1 MGDNRYKMLPLIL
14 LSQMALS
21 IAAPTNQCDLS
32 KIAIAGG
39 EYNLT
44 DGANIGSKVV
54 YTCPEGQYP
63 HPFPSRECLFNGQ
76 WSNAKEKS
84 QCRLSIAAPTNQC
97 DLSKIAI
104 AGGEYNLTDGANVG
118 SKVVYTC
125 PEGQYPH
132 PFPSRECLFNGQW
145 SNAKEKSQCRLSIAA
160 PTNQCDLSKIAIAGG
175 EYNLTD
181 GANVGSKVVYT
192 CPEGQYPHPFPSR
205 ECLFNGQW
213 SNAKEKSQC
222 RRVQCPRLD
231 RIDSG
236 EVYPRKT
243 KHFVGDVVNFECW
256 GGFEMFGTENRT
268 CQANGKWSGIDV
280 KCDDKEG
287 DCPNP
292 GIPPGATK
300 TGTSYMIENKVKY
313 ECDKGLQMF
322 GSKERVCME
331 SKRWS
336 GAEPSCRYWYMFDSP
351 KEVAEN
357 FASSLYETAE
367 SSNLNKAD
375 EWTQHPIRGRT
386 GYFMNIFIVLDASGS
401 LGKDNFDIAKEAS
414 EVFIEKMSSFDFFPR
429 YSIISFATEAKTI
442 IDLSDDDSTEAY
454 KVIDKLKEFEYSEHG
469 NKQGTNTRGAL
480 AKVYTMLSLQN
491 VSDPENFLKTKNVIL
506 LITDGNH
513 NMGGDPTVEV
523 KRIREILD
531 IKDSEREDYLDIYV
545 FGMGKE
551 ISHNKINDIASKK
564 SSQKHVF
571 SMETVDDMKKAF
583 DEMIDSAG
591 TLHMCGLA
599 KEPSK
604 DEKVDVKYPWIAK
617 ITITRPGSQETCKGS
632 IISRDFIL
640 TAAHCFNL
648 DEELHAISVEVGGR
662 QYKVKNLHRHN
673 KYNPAGKQDKKVEK
687 SFDYDLAL
695 IELKTKIEFSSNRRP
710 ICLPC
715 TSGTS
720 WALRKL
726 GKSVTCSDHEKEIL
740 SSEAVKAMFV
750 AEERKNQLERKDV
763 LIKRGSKRQACLDD
777 TKKMYKFK
785 DIPDIR
791 DAVTDNFLCT
801 GGIEP
806 QVDPQTCKGDSGG
819 PVIVQYKQ
827 RYIQVGVIS
836 WRTINSCTGTRRN
849 KGPVPSLS
857 RDFHTDLFHML
868 DWLKEKAYELDFL
881 E

>member
-21 IAAPTNQCDLS
+21 IAAPANQCDLS

-39 EYNLT
+39 
-44 DGANIGSKVV
+44 K
-54 YTCPEGQYP
+54 
-63 HPFPSRECLFNGQ
+63 
-76 WSNAKEKS
+76 
-84 QCRLSIAAPTNQC
+84 
-97 DLSKIAI
+97 
-104 AGGEYNLTDGANVG
+104 YNLTDGANVG

-125 PEGQYPH
+125 PEGHHPH
-132 PFPSRECLFNGQW
+132 PFPSQECLNDGQW
-145 SNAKEKSQCRLSIAA
+145 SNAKEKSQCR
-160 PTNQCDLSKIAIAGG
+160 P
-175 EYNLTD
+175 
-181 GANVGSKVVYT
+181 
-192 CPEGQYPHPFPSR
+192 
-205 ECLFNGQW
+205 
-213 SNAKEKSQC
+213 
-222 RRVQCPRLD
+222 VQCPRLD
-231 RIDSG
+231 WIDNG

-256 GGFEMFGTENRT
+256 GGFEMFGPESRT

-300 TGTSYMIENKVKY
+300 TGTSYKIENKVKY
-313 ECDKGLQMF
+313 ECEKELQMF

-331 SKRWS
+331 NKRWS
-336 GAEPSCRYWYMFDSP
+336 GAEPSCRYWYTFDSP

-367 SSNLNKAD
+367 SSNLNKTD
-375 EWTQHPIRGRT
+375 EWIQRT
-386 GYFMNIFIVLDASGS
+386 IGVTTGGFMNIFIVLDASSS
-401 LGKDNFDIAKEAS
+401 LGEDNFNIAKEAS
-414 EVFIEKMSSFDFFPR
+414 EVFIEKMSSFDFSPR
-429 YSIISFATEAKTI
+429 YSIISYATEAKPI
-442 IDLSDDDSTEAY
+442 IELSDDDSTEAY
-454 KVIDKLKEFEYSEHG
+454 KVIDKLKEFDYSEHG
-469 NKQGTNTRGAL
+469 DKQGTNTRGAL
-480 AKVYTMLSLQN
+480 AKVYAMMSLQN
-491 VSDPENFLKTKNVIL
+491 VRDPENFLKTKNVIL
-506 LITDGNH
+506 LITDGKYNT
-513 NMGGDPTVEV
+513 GGDPTVEV

-531 IKDSEREDYLDIYV
+531 IKKDSEREDYLDIYV
-545 FGMGKE
+545 FGLGKE
-551 ISHNKINDIASKK
+551 ISHDEINDIASKK
-564 SSQKHVF
+564 SSQKHAF
-571 SMETVDDMKKAF
+571 IMETVDDMKNAF
-583 DEMIDSAG
+583 EEMIDSAG

-604 DEKVDVKYPWIAK
+604 NEKVDVKYPWIAK
-617 ITITRPGSQETCKGS
+617 IIITHPGSQEKCKGS
-632 IISRDFIL
+632 IISKDFIL

-648 DEELHAISVEVGGR
+648 DEKLHTISVEVGGR
-662 QYKVKNLHRHN
+662 EYKAKDLHRHN
-673 KYNPAGKQDKKVEK
+673 KYNPAGKQDQKVEK

-695 IELKTKIEFSSNRRP
+695 IELKTKIEFSSNTRP

-740 SSEAVKAMFV
+740 SSEAVKAIFV
-750 AEERKNQLERKDV
+750 AEEVRNKLETKNV
-763 LIKRGSKRQACLDD
+763 LIKRGSKRQACLDV
-777 TKKMYKFK
+777 TKKIDKFK

-791 DAVTDNFLCT
+791 DVVTDNFLCT

-806 QVDPQTCKGDSGG
+806 QVEPQTCKGDSGG
-819 PVIVQYKQ
+819 PLIVQYKQ

-836 WRTINSCTGTRRN
+836 WGTINSCD
-849 KGPVPSLS
+849 GPKRKPGLVPGLS